1 MMLEPMQEGVSHVI
15 SQPISQMEHLATVK
29 PLVRRGRHGATGSP
43 RFTSLSPTQ
52 QAVRSAVAKHGQL
65 TASQVRRLLYEG
77 SPEGVRVRSQRHL
90 KRLTDL
96 GLIRRFWGVYDGPA
110 EFIYMPA
117 GSTTRGPVFHTLD
130 ISELYVRLAETTS
143 LSMSHEYQLTN
154 DLVDIAGRD
163 VNQIVFDRE
172 PWCHIKIGNV
182 EVKPDAF
189 LKFNEREQYFVEVDR
204 ASADRT
210 KLSKKL
216 RQYVNLYEQWDV
228 EIDGET
234 FPQVLYTVPD
244 SDRKRVIESVA
255 KTQRYKLFKVM
266 LFDEAV
272 EKLCGN

>member
-1 MMLEPMQEGVSHVI
+1 M
-15 SQPISQMEHLATVK
+15 
-29 PLVRRGRHGATGSP
+29 
-43 RFTSLSPTQ
+43 
-52 QAVRSAVAKHGQL
+52 
-65 TASQVRRLLYEG
+65 RRLLYEG
-77 SPEGVRVRSQRHL
+77 STEGVRVRSQRHL

-96 GLIRRFWGVYDGPA
+96 ALLRRFWGVYDGPA

-130 ISELYVRLAETTS
+130 ISELYVRLS
-143 LSMSHEYQLTN
+143 VQHSGLGD
-154 DLVDIAGRD
+154 DLPEFL
-163 VNQIVFDRE
+163 FDRE
-172 PWCHIKIGNV
+172 PWCHIKIGHV

-234 FPQVLYTVPD
+234 FPQVIYTVPD
-244 SDRKRVIESVA
+244 DDRRRVVESVI
-255 KTQRYKLFKVM
+255 KTQRYPLFKCM
-266 LFDEAV
+266 LFHQAV
-272 EKLCGN
+272 DQLTKG